1 GESGVGSSGSPDDSL
16 LETSLTETGTR
27 VGTPAYMSPEQ
38 LAGRTVDA
46 RCDQF
51 SFCVT
56 AWEVLFGV
64 RPYAGAR
71 LDGLLAAFRAEGLK
85 RPADIEI
92 PERVE
97 AALRRGLSVRPGARF
112 ADMASLLEVLETELR
127 ILRKEQV
134 RPASWRG
141 WKVLG
146 AVVLVSL
153 GVFAVAKVRE
163 ARRIAAC
170 ETEGAAIGQLWDDD
184 VRRTSLAA
192 LRSTPKGALV
202 HDEDRL
208 SPWLDAYVE
217 ELADAHVQAC
227 RHRSVEQDWDAELS
241 EKAAW
246 CLEERRDELE
256 QEIGSYADGDPALS
270 VVDRALAMSPVRP
283 CLDSRALERL
293 ELPPPGSRAEVKSFK
308 GELSASARLGDE
320 ALEERLTLVR
330 DLKARAS
337 SVDWA
342 PLQTELRRAEGGV
355 LVDLGRATEGVAVLE
370 KVWFESA
377 ESSRWEAA
385 ASIAAYLASIA
396 TLDNPDAEVARRWLA
411 LATVCLRQSYDPA
424 GRLELRLV
432 ESQLSYETT
441 FGDVKKAEKIAREL
455 LDGRRRI
462 YGDAHVQV
470 AAAQS
475 WLAAVLSG
483 QGRLEEAI
491 ALGNA
496 LLKLNSKPSARTASV

>member
-1 GESGVGSSGSPDDSL
+1 MADGSETKTVLTRTATVAAPKEGQNLTAATRVGRYMVLSKVGAGGMGEVYAAYDPKLDRRVALKVLHRMESAAGAERLLREARALARLSHPNVVTVHEVDELLEVGGQPLIAMEFVEGHTLKRWAGKATPTTEETVERLELLIQAGKGLVAAHEQGLVHRDFKPGNVLVGMDGRARVADFGLAVGVGESGVGSSGSPDDSL

-112 ADMASLLEVLETELR
+112 ADMASLLDVLETELR

-153 GVFAVAKVRE
+153 CVFAVAKVRE

-170 ETEGAAIGQLWDDD
+170 ETEGAAIGQIWNDD

-192 LRSTPKGALV
+192 LSSTRRK
-202 HDEDRL
+202 
-208 SPWLDAYVE
+208 
-217 ELADAHVQAC
+217 
-227 RHRSVEQDWDAELS
+227 
-241 EKAAW
+241 
-246 CLEERRDELE
+246 ERW
-256 QEIGSYADGDPALS
+256 S
-270 VVDRALAMSPVRP
+270 M
-283 CLDSRALERL
+283 
-293 ELPPPGSRAEVKSFK
+293 
-308 GELSASARLGDE
+308 
-320 ALEERLTLVR
+320 T
-330 DLKARAS
+330 
-337 SVDWA
+337 
-342 PLQTELRRAEGGV
+342 
-355 LVDLGRATEGVAVLE
+355 
-370 KVWFESA
+370 
-377 ESSRWEAA
+377 
-385 ASIAAYLASIA
+385 
-396 TLDNPDAEVARRWLA
+396 
-411 LATVCLRQSYDPA
+411 
-424 GRLELRLV
+424 
-432 ESQLSYETT
+432 
-441 FGDVKKAEKIAREL
+441 
-455 LDGRRRI
+455 
-462 YGDAHVQV
+462 
-470 AAAQS
+470 
-475 WLAAVLSG
+475 
-483 QGRLEEAI
+483 
-491 ALGNA
+491 
-496 LLKLNSKPSARTASV
+496 RTG